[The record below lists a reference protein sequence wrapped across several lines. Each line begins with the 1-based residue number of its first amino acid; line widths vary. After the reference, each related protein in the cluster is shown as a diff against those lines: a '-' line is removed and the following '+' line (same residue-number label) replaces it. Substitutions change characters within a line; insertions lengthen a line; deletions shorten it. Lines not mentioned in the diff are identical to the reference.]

1 MEGQYSQGL
10 LTNTKQV
17 IHSLL
22 VSSPN
27 KVTIEKLMQEYINIE
42 GRPVPYASLGYKSLE
57 HFLRSLPDIV
67 YVSGTGLRAIVFP
80 VSNQKTAHIET
91 LVQAQKKPSLRTK
104 GRGKSSL
111 SYSFQRSN
119 IAFVNA
125 RPNYRNY
132 YLSNN
137 RPTFTNRPNPQF
149 PQPPTQTL
157 NFPKNNNNVQYKRP
171 VEQETNIITASLNKM
186 SINSVKQSLPE
197 EDEDKPGIW
206 ISDEDTED
214 TQPEINHSKAETKEN
229 VKEFE
234 NQPPTSATHIY
245 SNSRDDSD
253 NDGEEAVP
261 AYALDQRIFDV
272 DYPQSAVRLNV
283 KLPQRDI
290 AELNEQDRIVVQ
302 VVMVESP
309 YCFNIWIKDKQFEEH
324 KAMWNSMQQFYN
336 SEDSKYQ
343 MPTSLIMPGHLC
355 VVRSHVGAWERA
367 EIIKFQLGS
376 GNEVKVKL
384 VDTGEALAVPHTQIM
399 YLKNDYAIL
408 PGLFVR
414 ARMAWIAPWQGT
426 VWSLAATKY
435 FTLLVS
441 YRHLYGKIEKI
452 DNTQDVNTLYLVLVD
467 SNLEEVRKNVNAD
480 FIESRYARRRCS
492 P

>member
-67 YVSGTGLRAIVFP
+67 Y
-80 VSNQKTAHIET
+80 
-91 LVQAQKKPSLRTK
+91 
-104 GRGKSSL
+104 
-111 SYSFQRSN
+111 
-119 IAFVNA
+119 
-125 RPNYRNY
+125 
-132 YLSNN
+132 
-137 RPTFTNRPNPQF
+137 
-149 PQPPTQTL
+149 
-157 NFPKNNNNVQYKRP
+157 
-171 VEQETNIITASLNKM
+171 
-186 SINSVKQSLPE
+186 
-197 EDEDKPGIW
+197 
-206 ISDEDTED
+206 
-214 TQPEINHSKAETKEN
+214 
-229 VKEFE
+229 
-234 NQPPTSATHIY
+234 
-245 SNSRDDSD
+245 
-253 NDGEEAVP
+253 
-261 AYALDQRIFDV
+261 DQRIFDV